1 MVSNDAG
8 PFMNPEML
16 VGLARSPLMLFG
28 DPVRDPASDPV
39 SEPWVSE
46 RAWPWC
52 P

>member
-8 PFMNPEML
+8 PLMDPEML

-28 DPVRDPASDPV
+28 DPVRDPAS
-39 SEPWVSE
+39 EPWVSE